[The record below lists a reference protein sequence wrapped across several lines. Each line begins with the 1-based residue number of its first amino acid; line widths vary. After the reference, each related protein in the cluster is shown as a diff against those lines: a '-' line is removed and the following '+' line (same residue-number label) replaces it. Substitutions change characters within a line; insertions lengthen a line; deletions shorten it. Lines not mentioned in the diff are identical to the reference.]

1 MPLLGILDKFQEG
14 KSHMAIVSRFSAD
27 KAASVKKAV
36 KRGLTQRLRER
47 VGIGEGSDEDGDA
60 NKGVEDC
67 EAGNTDTNTLKGDG
81 ILEKDFANIPNGKR
95 GGKGRTET
103 ARGRGNKRRP
113 HGKRAKNDLEMGVVG
128 EEPEDTEM
136 EVVADKDK
144 DREKLSRLPSYVGI
158 PMPSMGLGT
167 SGLEQSMPADAVL
180 AKKGADEVNV
190 APFSTMFVN
199 LTLV

>member
-1 MPLLGILDKFQEG
+1 
-14 KSHMAIVSRFSAD
+14 MAIVSRFSAD

-47 VGIGEGSDEDGDA
+47 VGIGESSDEDGDA
-60 NKGVEDC
+60 DKGVEDC
-67 EAGNTDTNTLKGDG
+67 DAGNTDTDNLKGDG
-81 ILEKDFANIPNGKR
+81 ILEKDFANIPNGMR
-95 GGKGRTET
+95 SGKGRTET

-113 HGKRAKNDLEMGVVG
+113 RGKRAKNDLEMGVVG
-128 EEPEDTEM
+128 EEPTEDTET
-136 EVVADKDK
+136 EVAADDK
-144 DREKLSRLPSYVGI
+144 GREKLSRLPSYV
-158 PMPSMGLGT
+158 MPSMGLGT